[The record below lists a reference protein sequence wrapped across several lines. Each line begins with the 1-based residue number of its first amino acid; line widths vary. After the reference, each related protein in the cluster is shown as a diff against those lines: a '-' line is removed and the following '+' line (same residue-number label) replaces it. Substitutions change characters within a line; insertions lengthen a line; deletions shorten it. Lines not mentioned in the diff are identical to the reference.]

1 MSAACP
7 ACAAGIESDER
18 ESRESASQVK
28 ASQVKASQT
37 KASQLKA
44 SDAGASHEGAGA
56 AGARLAGRFL
66 GLAATPVFALMALL
80 AGLPGDGAMDAM
92 CGHGP
97 VLAGM
102 LPMYLLMSA
111 IHCGPW
117 LALASSAH
125 SSA

>member
-7 ACAAGIESDER
+7 ACAAGSESQER
-18 ESRESASQVK
+18 ASQESAGPANARQ
-28 ASQVKASQT
+28 Q
-37 KASQLKA
+37 KA
-44 SDAGASHEGAGA
+44 SDAGASYEG

-102 LPMYLLMSA
+102 VPMYLLMSA